1 MGLLG
6 AHVSIAGGVE
16 LAPERAYNLGCDS
29 LQIFSKNQRQWVA
42 KELSEDSI
50 RLFKE
55 NLEKFKLKKPVIH
68 DSYLINLASADPEGL
83 KKSRE
88 AFIDEA
94 YRAYLLGVPYLV
106 FHPGSNPDNEAG
118 IKLVAESLNMTISK
132 VKDVKL
138 LIEITAG
145 QGNAIGRRFEEIAK
159 IIELVEN
166 KERVGVCFDTA
177 HAFESGYDIRDEESY
192 YKTFEEFDK
201 VIGLN
206 YLVCFHLNDS
216 KTPYSSNVDRHEH
229 IGKGQIGLK
238 AFKLLVNDER
248 FKEHPMLLETPGA
261 EEFYEENLK
270 TLRSLIKK
278 K

>member
-16 LAPERAYNLGCDS
+16 LAPERAYKLGCDS

-42 KELSEDSI
+42 KELPEESI
-50 RLFKE
+50 KLFKE
-55 NLEKFKLKKPVIH
+55 HLEKFKLKKPVIH

-94 YRAYLLGVPYLV
+94 KRAYLLGVPYLV
-106 FHPGSNPDNEAG
+106 FHPGSNPDNETG

-138 LIEITAG
+138 VIEITAG

-166 KERVGVCFDTA
+166 KDRVGVCFDTA
-177 HAFESGYDIRDEESY
+177 HAFESGYDIREEKSY

-201 VIGLN
+201 DIGLK
-206 YLVCFHLNDS
+206 YLMCFHLNDS
-216 KTPYSSNVDRHEH
+216 KTPYGSNVDRHEH

-238 AFKLLVNDER
+238 AFELLANDER

-270 TLRSLIKK
+270 ILRSLIKK